1 MSNNNSNNSNDKN
14 TTENKAVTGVEVVKD
29 DTVVYEDGDFKDY
42 NAANDI
48 QADKKDDS
56 QESEHKDTP
65 DDKEKVDKS
74 AKKADKSK
82 NDADNK
88 SAEKEDK
95 ASHNKAAE
103 DKESDKSEPE
113 EADSESDKT
122 DKPQQ
127 EEKSGITM
135 AGIYQWASKLKDE
148 FTSEAADFTH
158 EVTEKAAAMTLG
170 KLLDAVEFELMAFDK
185 SIEAAKKLIE
195 NAEEE
200 RKKIASKKE
209 KYQGM
214 IDKLDQE

>member
-74 AKKADKSK
+74 AKKAEKSK

-95 ASHNKAAE
+95 
-103 DKESDKSEPE
+103 ESDKSEPD

>member
-1 MSNNNSNNSNDKN
+1 MSNHNSNNSNDK
-14 TTENKAVTGVEVVKD
+14 TATENKAVIGVEVVKD

-42 NAANDI
+42 NAENDI
-48 QADKKDDS
+48 QTDKKTDS
-56 QESEHKDTP
+56 NESDTKDHS
-65 DDKEKVDKS
+65 EKVDKS
-74 AKKADKSK
+74 AKKEDNSK

-95 ASHNKAAE
+95 ASDDKAGE
-103 DKESDKSEPE
+103 DK
-113 EADSESDKT
+113 DSESDK
-122 DKPQQ
+122 PEQ
-127 EEKSGITM
+127 EEKTGITM

-148 FTSEAADFTH
+148 FTSEAADLTH

-170 KLLDAVEFELMAFDK
+170 KLLDAVEFELTAFDK

-195 NAEEE
+195 NAEDE
-200 RKKIASKKE
+200 RKKIESKKE

>member
-95 ASHNKAAE
+95 
-103 DKESDKSEPE
+103 ESDKSEPD
-113 EADSESDKT
+113 EADSKSDKT
-122 DKPQQ
+122 DKPEQ

>member
-95 ASHNKAAE
+95 
-103 DKESDKSEPE
+103 ESDKSEPE
-113 EADSESDKT
+113 EADSKSDKT